1 MKRKMT
7 AVCLAAVLLS
17 AGAANLTAWAEGW
30 AEAEGSWVYYDSN
43 GNKVYNDWKKG
54 ADGQWRYLDGNGT
67 MAVNSWVDGEY
78 YVDSNGIMVTEKW
91 LHESEGNREDEW
103 YYFSAS
109 GKKVEDTWKKI
120 SDRWYHFDSNG
131 AMERG
136 WILDDTYYTGDDGV
150 MRTGW
155 QKLLPPDQYDEEIN
169 KVVPGYDMG
178 NVAYGED
185 GYYWFY
191 FGTNGKKY
199 VPSDDNSGDDYG
211 TRKIDGTYYCFDED
225 GILQI
230 GWKDVR
236 DNEDGGIRDYM
247 YFGSDGKARI
257 GWYSIE
263 PPEDLDGYDGDVEW
277 FYFSNNGKPKAAD
290 SDRLDTQDLTRINGK
305 TYLFNERGNPVYGLR
320 KVYTGS
326 GEDDWTA
333 YYFGNKS
340 ESCVQK
346 GKMSVEEDD
355 GTKADYYFSDNGRGY
370 TGVRDGR
377 LYYKGKLQTAEDGQ
391 KYVCYR
397 VDGGNYVVNGS
408 GKLMKGTTVK
418 NSDGVKFKTTSSGI
432 LSTADDDPD
441 IDSYVTEPLEPLC
454 LED

>member
-1 MKRKMT
+1 
-7 AVCLAAVLLS
+7 
-17 AGAANLTAWAEGW
+17 
-30 AEAEGSWVYYDSN
+30 
-43 GNKVYNDWKKG
+43 
-54 ADGQWRYLDGNGT
+54 

-91 LHESEGNREDEW
+91 LHVPEDDGEDEW

-120 SDRWYHFDSNG
+120 SDKWYHFDSNG

-155 QKLLPPDQYDEEIN
+155 QKLIPPDEYDEEIN
-169 KVVPGYDMG
+169 KVVPGYDTG
-178 NVAYGED
+178 NVEYGED
-185 GYYWFY
+185 GCYWFY

-236 DNEDGGIRDYM
+236 DNGDGGIQDYM

-305 TYLFNERGNPVYGLR
+305 TYLFNEKGNPVYGLR

-333 YYFGNKS
+333 YYFGSKS